1 MLNMLLWLL
10 LLYSTIV
17 CHDTERSITG
27 SAVETWKSVVCSG
40 AKIMRGS
47 RRLVR
52 ENNANKEDFK

>member
-1 MLNMLLWLL
+1 
-10 LLYSTIV
+10 
-17 CHDTERSITG
+17 
-27 SAVETWKSVVCSG
+27 VCSG